1 MARQP
6 QTTAAEPIAQ
16 AQPAVTIQTPSQQ
29 YNLTAE
35 EDAKIRAMKTKSEQM
50 RYLSALGWKNGA
62 ISKYLSLVYG
72 KTVLYQ
78 HVRNV
83 LRQPLKKDEP
93 QS

>member
-6 QTTAAEPIAQ
+6 QTTQVEQ
-16 AQPAVTIQTPSQQ
+16 APQQPAVTITTP
-29 YNLTAE
+29 NATLTLTAE
-35 EDAKIRAMKTKSEQM
+35 QDASIRAMKTKSEQM
-50 RYLSALGWKNGA
+50 RYLSALGWKNGP
-62 ISKYLSLVYG
+62 ISKYLTQVYG

-83 LRQPLKKDEP
+83 LRQPLKS